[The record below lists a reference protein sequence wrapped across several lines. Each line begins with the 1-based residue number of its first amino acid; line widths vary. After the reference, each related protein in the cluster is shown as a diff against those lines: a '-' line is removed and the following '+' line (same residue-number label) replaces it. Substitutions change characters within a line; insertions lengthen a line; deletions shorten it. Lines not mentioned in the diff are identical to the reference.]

1 MPNIIKNNMLMTSTL
16 TTLKIAF
23 DRALTA
29 MLKAWIHV
37 MNLRGR
43 RILNSL
49 KTLIMLT
56 SKFSITMESTYT
68 GVRVGVKFKI
78 LS

>member
-1 MPNIIKNNMLMTSTL
+1 MLMTSTL

-29 MLKAWIHV
+29 MLKAWMRV

-49 KTLIMLT
+49 NTLIMLT
-56 SKFSITMESTYT
+56 SKFSITIESTYI
-68 GVRVGVKFKI
+68 GLESAINSKI
-78 LS
+78 YELD

>member
-1 MPNIIKNNMLMTSTL
+1 MLMTSTL

-29 MLKAWIHV
+29 MLKAWMRV

-43 RILNSL
+43 RILNSR

-56 SKFSITMESTYT
+56 SKFSITMESTYK
-68 GVRVGVKFKI
+68 GVRVGIKP
-78 LS
+78 